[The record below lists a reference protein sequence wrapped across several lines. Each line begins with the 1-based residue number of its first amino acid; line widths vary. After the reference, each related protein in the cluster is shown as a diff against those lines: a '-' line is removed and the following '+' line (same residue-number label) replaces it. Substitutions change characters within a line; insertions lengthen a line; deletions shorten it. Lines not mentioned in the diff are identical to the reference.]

1 MVGKGVMIAIPLD
14 RYEELLE
21 SEIRVKVAV
30 ERLVHSDCFDK
41 EEVLWILDTE
51 VSAELAQELY
61 EERQKK
67 REIYLE
73 KVLKEE

>member
-1 MVGKGVMIAIPLD
+1 MASGNMVVIPLE
-14 RYEELLE
+14 RYEDLLE
-21 SEIRVKVAV
+21 TEIRVKVAV
-30 ERLVHSDCFDK
+30 ERLVHSDCFDR

-73 KVLKEE
+73 KLLKEE